1 MSIIDETEQ
10 FFEEIDFLPI
20 GEKLNKIRAKIGE
33 LKNLA
38 KESAEKKQI
47 NEAIVELRKKEELE
61 IHKLN
66 EMRAIFK
73 KFHAKINDEKLK
85 AISCPAGLKIAKFGN
100 AHGMENSY
108 FFVFTS
114 ERMEEW
120 YKKKLVTDMR
130 PFKIDISGKTEDN
143 LLALHAFGW
152 SAFIENSG
160 RHKWWVEFVQPL
172 VFFKAASLHAKTG
185 KGQGQPLKKSHLLMV
200 FFMLK
205 LAKQSGIKR
214 VDFLLPDER
223 RVRKIGQTERE
234 IYKEI
239 GDAAFRKGHDGNIA
253 VFREE

>member
-1 MSIIDETEQ
+1 MTIDNEIDQ
-10 FFEEIDFLPI
+10 FWEEIDFLPQ
-20 GEKLNKIRAKIGE
+20 GEKLNKIRSKIGE
-33 LKNLA
+33 LRRAGKT
-38 KESAEKKQI
+38 AENKREI
-47 NEAIVELRKKEELE
+47 NRAIVDLKQKEGAEIKKLD
-61 IHKLN
+61 
-66 EMRAIFK
+66 EMRNVFQE
-73 KFHAKINDEKLK
+73 FHSRISDEKLK
-85 AISCPAGLKIAKFGN
+85 LISCPAGLKIAKFGN
-100 AHGMENSY
+100 EHGMENSH

-120 YKKKLVTDMR
+120 YKKKLAADMR
-130 PFKIDISGKTEDN
+130 PFRIDISGKAEDN

-160 RHKWWVEFVQPL
+160 RHKWWVKFVQPL
-172 VFFKAASLHAKTG
+172 VFFKTASWHAKIG

-200 FFMLK
+200 FCMLK

-214 VDFLLPDER
+214 VDFLIPDDR
-223 RVRKIGQTERE
+223 SVRKIGQTEQE